1 MNATD
6 SRNLLDY
13 LFNFMNKP
21 EFQIRFKWTEN
32 TATMR
37 EFDAAGRP
45 SIGSAPVGYEG
56 TASWLESVGEV
67 FGVSK
72 AKISK
77 AKNAVLPNIKKS
89 LKENKLKGRITV
101 SGYEGSE
108 LIVARLLSESGIDV
122 PYVEIGRAHV

>member
-1 MNATD
+1 M
-6 SRNLLDY
+6 Y
-13 LFNFMNKP
+13 
-21 EFQIRFKWTEN
+21 Q
-32 TATMR
+32 R

-89 LKENKLKGRITV
+89 LKVVK
-101 SGYEGSE
+101 
-108 LIVARLLSESGIDV
+108 IVRRLLDNGWIKCIRIKNSNKKL
-122 PYVEIGRAHV
+122 Y